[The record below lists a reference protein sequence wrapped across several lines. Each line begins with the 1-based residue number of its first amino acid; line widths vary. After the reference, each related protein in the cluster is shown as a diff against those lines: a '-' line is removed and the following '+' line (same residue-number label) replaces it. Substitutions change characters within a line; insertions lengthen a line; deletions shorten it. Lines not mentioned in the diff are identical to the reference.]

1 MEQRPI
7 ETPQAS
13 EIPQPLLERSWR
25 AVGAVVRG
33 VAHERLALPCQ
44 DVQGWQILPSGILL
58 AVVAD
63 GAGTARF
70 SDQGA
75 RAAVGETLRFLAAAL
90 EDSLPDGGKAWEDLL
105 ADAFC
110 AAQQVVLDLA
120 DTEGE
125 KAREYACTLA
135 AVAATPEGLVAGQ
148 IGDGAVVCQEENGT
162 LFAATRLQRG
172 EYANETHFLVQ
183 EDALA
188 QASIEFFDRPLN
200 ALAVMSDGLIRLALK
215 MPSQEPHSP
224 FFQPLFRFA
233 ASGAGDPGAET
244 QLALFLGSARVNE
257 RTDDDKA
264 LVLAVLTAG
273 DSSSG
278 VSGG

>member
-1 MEQRPI
+1 LEQRPN
-7 ETPQAS
+7 
-13 EIPQPLLERSWR
+13 EIVERSWR
-25 AVGAVVRG
+25 AVGAAVRG

-44 DVQGWQILPSGILL
+44 DAQAWRILPSGILL

-75 RAAVGETLRFLAAAL
+75 QAAVGETLRFLEAGL
-90 EDSLPDGGKAWEDLL
+90 KDGLPFDGREWEGLL
-105 ADAFC
+105 RDAFC
-110 AAQQVVLDLA
+110 AAQQAVLDLA
-120 DTEGE
+120 ETEGE
-125 KAREYACTLA
+125 SAREYACTLA
-135 AVAATPEGLVAGQ
+135 AVAATLDGLVAGQ
-148 IGDGAVVCQEENGT
+148 IGDGAVVCQEDNGT

-188 QASIEFFDRPLN
+188 QASIEFFDRRLN

-233 ASGAGDPGAET
+233 ASGAGDPGAED
-244 QLALFLGSARVNE
+244 QLALFLGSPRVNE

-264 LVLAVLTAG
+264 LVLAVLAAW
-273 DSSSG
+273 DSSAG